1 MTVAT
6 LGVALALAAIAASG
20 PLASLLHRDESPAE
34 DLPSPARAHRRALL
48 VEMDDLDGARAEG
61 SLSAEGYAAARAGVD
76 RRLAR
81 VDARLRPNAPSSS
94 GVSAPR
100 AGLARAT
107 TAGLVVVLVAVVAVP
122 TLLSAAI
129 RRAPGQPIT
138 GTLPSLSVPAA
149 QQGLAAL
156 RAQVRRTPGDIDARL
171 ALARREFDGGRLGD
185 ASTQYL
191 AVLRLDPT
199 NPEATARLG
208 LILGMSGRAAE
219 GLRAIDR
226 ALRLDPGYREA
237 LLFRAIL
244 ELRVLHRP
252 GPAIRDA
259 RAFLR
264 SPADS
269 GGVETQTA
277 RRLLARARAAR
288 PVSAAKGSGT

>member
-1 MTVAT
+1 MTAAT

-20 PLASLLHRDESPAE
+20 PLLSLLHRNEPPAE
-34 DLPSPARAHRRALL
+34 DPPSPARARRRALL

-61 SLSAEGYAAARAGVD
+61 SLSAHGYAAARAGVD

-94 GVSAPR
+94 EVAPR
-100 AGLARAT
+100 AGVARAT
-107 TAGLVVVLVAVVAVP
+107 TAALVVVLVAVVAVP

-138 GTLPSLSVPAA
+138 GTLPSLSAPPA

-156 RAQVRRTPGDIDARL
+156 RAQVRRTPGDIGARL

-199 NPEATARLG
+199 NPEATGRLG
-208 LILGMSGRAAE
+208 LILGMSGHAAE
-219 GLRAIDR
+219 GLGAIDR
-226 ALRLDPGYREA
+226 ALRLDPGYHEA

-264 SPADS
+264 SPAN
-269 GGVETQTA
+269 GGDVETQTA

-288 PVSAAKGSGT
+288 AVSAGRGSGT